1 MIRYCRAV
9 AVDAESSPGSG
20 VISVALPYAKW
31 GALAANLPIG
41 MNMRSMAPIMRTH
54 TSAMIKPLFLYGSG
68 E

>member
-41 MNMRSMAPIMRTH
+41 MNMRSMAPIC
-54 TSAMIKPLFLYGSG
+54 
-68 E
+68 